1 MNLLDK
7 RDALRT
13 LRNTVGWTLLLSLI
27 EEDRQRLLANMANT
41 KPNAEGALDI
51 AFAQG
56 QINILDNLDNF
67 VAITVQSMTAEL
79 EQTEE

>member
-56 QINILDNLDNF
+56 QINILDNLVNF